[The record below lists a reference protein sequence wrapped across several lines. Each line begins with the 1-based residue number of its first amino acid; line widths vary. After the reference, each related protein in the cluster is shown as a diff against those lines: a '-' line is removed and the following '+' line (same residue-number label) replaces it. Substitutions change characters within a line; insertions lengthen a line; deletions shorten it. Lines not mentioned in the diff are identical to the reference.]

1 MNKRPQENQD
11 FEIRASK
18 LRMPYF
24 HFSVLQATNEEF
36 KEEFAQAQR
45 TSYGQTAGSGQT
57 FLNDLGYDGL
67 GGYGLG
73 LQEDNDDSDPD
84 GLEPFEV
91 CILIPGFVRSL
102 WSTE

>member
-1 MNKRPQENQD
+1 MCGDPETVYTT
-11 FEIRASK
+11 IIPS
-18 LRMPYF
+18 L
-24 HFSVLQATNEEF
+24 SVPQATNEEF

-45 TSYGQTAGSGQT
+45 TSYGQTVGSDQT

-73 LQEDNDDSDPD
+73 LQEDNDDDDPD

-91 CILIPGFVRSL
+91 GNSISRWLFVR
-102 WSTE
+102 